1 LFISNTGLRF
11 KIAGM
16 GDPMARRAEKSG
28 QSELPLRPA
37 TGPVP
42 AAGGTLVLTVGHSSR
57 EIAALVAL
65 LQAHEVGLLFDVR
78 AAPYSRRHPQFNRE
92 ALAASLQ
99 SAGIGYRHMP
109 ALGGMRRPLPAS
121 LNTGWREDAYRGY
134 ADHMTSD
141 DFAAARDAVLD
152 AARGQRVAIMCAE
165 ADPAQC
171 HRRLIADALM
181 ARGAAVEHIID
192 AGPRRGHEMTPFAR
206 VAHGDVSYPPL
217 LHR

>member
-1 LFISNTGLRF
+1 
-11 KIAGM
+11 
-16 GDPMARRAEKSG
+16 MARRAKNSG
-28 QSELPLRPA
+28 QSELPLL
-37 TGPVP
+37 P
-42 AAGGTLVLTVGHSSR
+42 AAGPAPVAGGALVMTVGHSSR

-65 LQAHEVGLLFDVR
+65 LQAHDVALLFDVR

-92 ALAASLQ
+92 ALAASLK

-121 LNTGWREDAYRGY
+121 LNTGWGEDAYRGY
-134 ADHMTSD
+134 ADHMMREE
-141 DFAAARDAVLD
+141 FAAARDAVLD
-152 AARGQRVAIMCAE
+152 AARGQRVTIMCAE
-165 ADPAQC
+165 ADPGQC

-192 AGPRRGHEMTPFAR
+192 MGSRRAHEMTPFAR

>member
-1 LFISNTGLRF
+1 
-11 KIAGM
+11 
-16 GDPMARRAEKSG
+16 MARRTGTAG
-28 QSELPLRPA
+28 QSELPLA
-37 TGPVP
+37 
-42 AAGGTLVLTVGHSSR
+42 AAGGPARVENAPLVMTIGHSSR

-65 LQAHEVGLLFDVR
+65 LQAHEVAQLFDVR
-78 AAPYSRRHPQFNRE
+78 AAPYSRRHKQFNRE

-99 SAGIGYRHMP
+99 AAGIGYRHMP

-121 LNTGWREDAYRGY
+121 LNTGWREEAYRGY
-134 ADHMTSD
+134 ADHMASP

-152 AARGQRVAIMCAE
+152 AARALCVAIMCAE

-171 HRRLIADALM
+171 HRRLIADALV

-192 AGPRRGHEMTPFAR
+192 TGARRAHEMTPFAR